1 VSKSPATHKS
11 MNTTNNP
18 ATSAAIPRLRRFLR
32 KPFHEKARAI
42 RNHCNLFLSRIP
54 MPTRLPFGVW
64 WIKRSDNLAET
75 LLVGSFETAEL
86 AFVEKFL
93 RPGMTVLDIGAH
105 QGLYTLLASKRVGS
119 SGRVFSFEPS
129 PRERRAL
136 RLNLALNFF
145 RNVAVQ
151 ALALG
156 SQETTAELFVVQGS
170 QTGCNSLRPPDVLSS
185 TKPVRVRVTTLDQW
199 LPLNGIQNI
208 DFIKLDVEGAELE
221 VLRGAQNFLL
231 RSPGP
236 VILCELEDV
245 RTLPWGHKAKDVVD
259 YLRGIGF
266 KWFRCKSTGELI
278 PLPEGTE
285 QYDGNFVALR
295 PERIEHLKG

>member
-1 VSKSPATHKS
+1 VSPALTEHES

-18 ATSAAIPRLRRFLR
+18 STSAALPRLRRFLR
-32 KPFHEKARAI
+32 KPFREKASALK
-42 RNHCNLFLSRIP
+42 NHCNLFLSRIP
-54 MPTRLPFGVW
+54 YPARLPFGVW
-64 WIKRSDNLAET
+64 WIKRHDNLAET
-75 LLVGSFETAEL
+75 LLLGSFETAEL

-93 RPGMTVLDIGAH
+93 QPGMTVLDIGAH

-136 RLNLALNFF
+136 RLNLALNFCP
-145 RNVAVQ
+145 NVAVQ

-156 SQETTAELFVVQGS
+156 SQETTADLFVVQGS
-170 QTGCNSLRPPDVLSS
+170 QTGCNSLRPPEVLSA
-185 TKPVRVRVTTLDQW
+185 TKPVRVCVTTLDQW
-199 LPLNGIQNI
+199 LSLNRIQQV

-221 VLRGAQNFLL
+221 VLKGAENFLR

-245 RTLPWGHKAKDVVD
+245 RTLRWGHKAMHVAN
-259 YLRGIGF
+259 YLRSIGF
-266 KWFRCKSTGELI
+266 NWFRCESTGGLL
-278 PLPEGTE
+278 PLPENIE
-285 QYDGNFVALR
+285 RYEGNFVALR
-295 PERIEHLKG
+295 PEPTDQFKG